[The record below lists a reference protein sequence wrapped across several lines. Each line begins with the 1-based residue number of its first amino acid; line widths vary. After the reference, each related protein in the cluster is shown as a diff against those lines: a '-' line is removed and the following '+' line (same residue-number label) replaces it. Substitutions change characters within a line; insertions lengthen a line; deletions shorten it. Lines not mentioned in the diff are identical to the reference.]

1 MKKTDLLIGVFI
13 GIIASIIGSYVFI
26 ELLTEYNFIEGV
38 KILRFQGKLGK
49 IISLGSVLN
58 IIVFFLLLKFNK
70 ELIARGVILGTI
82 LLAIITLL
90 ICINPS
96 KY

>member
-1 MKKTDLLIGVFI
+1 MKKTDLLIGVLI

-90 ICINPS
+90 I
-96 KY
+96 

>member
-26 ELLTEYNFIEGV
+26 ELLTEYNFFEGV
-38 KILRFQGKLGK
+38 KILRVQGKLGK

-90 ICINPS
+90 I
-96 KY
+96 

>member
-13 GIIASIIGSYVFI
+13 GIITSIIGSYVFI

-90 ICINPS
+90 I
-96 KY
+96 

>member
-1 MKKTDLLIGVFI
+1 MKKTDLLIGVFL

-90 ICINPS
+90 I
-96 KY
+96 

>member
-1 MKKTDLLIGVFI
+1 MKKTDLLIGVLI

-26 ELLTEYNFIEGV
+26 ELLTEYNFVEGI

-58 IIVFFLLLKFNK
+58 IFVFFLLLKFNK

-90 ICINPS
+90 I
-96 KY
+96 

>member
-1 MKKTDLLIGVFI
+1 MKKTDLLIGVLI

-26 ELLTEYNFIEGV
+26 ELLTEYNFVEGI

-90 ICINPS
+90 I
-96 KY
+96 

>member
-1 MKKTDLLIGVFI
+1 MKKTILSLLVVSSS
-13 GIIASIIGSYVFI
+13 IASIIGSYVFI

-90 ICINPS
+90 I
-96 KY
+96 

>member
-1 MKKTDLLIGVFI
+1 MKKTDLLIGVLI

-26 ELLTEYNFIEGV
+26 ELLTEYNFIEGI

-58 IIVFFLLLKFNK
+58 IFVFFLLLKFNK

-90 ICINPS
+90 I
-96 KY
+96 

>member
-13 GIIASIIGSYVFI
+13 GVTASIIGSYVFI

-90 ICINPS
+90 I
-96 KY
+96 

>member
-13 GIIASIIGSYVFI
+13 GIIASIVGSFIFI

-90 ICINPS
+90 I
-96 KY
+96 

>member
-1 MKKTDLLIGVFI
+1 MKKTDLLIGVF
-13 GIIASIIGSYVFI
+13 IIASIIGSYVFI

-90 ICINPS
+90 I
-96 KY
+96 

>member
-58 IIVFFLLLKFNK
+58 LIVFFLLLKFNK

-90 ICINPS
+90 I
-96 KY
+96 

>member
-58 IIVFFLLLKFNK
+58 IFVFFLLLKFNK

-90 ICINPS
+90 I
-96 KY
+96 

>member
-70 ELIARGVILGTI
+70 ELIARVVILGTI

-90 ICINPS
+90 I
-96 KY
+96 

>member
-26 ELLTEYNFIEGV
+26 ELLTEYNFVEGV

-58 IIVFFLLLKFNK
+58 IFVFFLLLKFNK

-90 ICINPS
+90 I
-96 KY
+96 

>member
-1 MKKTDLLIGVFI
+1 MKKTDLLIGVAI

-58 IIVFFLLLKFNK
+58 LIVFFLLLKFNK

-90 ICINPS
+90 I
-96 KY
+96 

>member
-13 GIIASIIGSYVFI
+13 GITASIIGSYIFI

-70 ELIARGVILGTI
+70 ELMARGVILGTI

-90 ICINPS
+90 I
-96 KY
+96 

>member
-1 MKKTDLLIGVFI
+1 MKKTDLLIGVLI

-58 IIVFFLLLKFNK
+58 IFVFFLLLKFNK

-90 ICINPS
+90 I
-96 KY
+96 

>member
-13 GIIASIIGSYVFI
+13 GIITSIIGSYVFI
-26 ELLTEYNFIEGV
+26 ELLTEYNFIEGI

-58 IIVFFLLLKFNK
+58 IFVFFLLLKLNK

-90 ICINPS
+90 I
-96 KY
+96 

>member
-38 KILRFQGKLGK
+38 KILRFQGKLVK

-90 ICINPS
+90 I
-96 KY
+96 

>member
-1 MKKTDLLIGVFI
+1 MKKTDLLIGVFL
-13 GIIASIIGSYVFI
+13 GIIASLIGSYIFI

-90 ICINPS
+90 I
-96 KY
+96 

>member
-1 MKKTDLLIGVFI
+1 MKKTDLLIGVFL
-13 GIIASIIGSYVFI
+13 GIIASLVGSYIFI
-26 ELLTEYNFIEGV
+26 ELLTEYNFVEGI

-58 IIVFFLLLKFNK
+58 IFVFFLLLKFNK

-90 ICINPS
+90 I
-96 KY
+96 

>member
-90 ICINPS
+90 I
-96 KY
+96 